1 MREYDSGQNLR
12 GSPDRK
18 GSYRKMGQI
27 IRAVAADD
35 MVKIAVISAPEIVE
49 EARTVHGLS
58 PTASAALGRA
68 LLGASLLGNAMK
80 GEKDT
85 LTLRLSGGGPVGNV
99 VAVSD
104 SAGNVRG
111 YVDEP
116 GADLPTR
123 ADGKLDVGGLIGR
136 DGTLT
141 VSRDLGLREPYIG
154 SVELIS
160 GEVAEDLTA
169 YLVES
174 EQVPSACGLG
184 VLVGTDKHILAA
196 GGFLVQLLPGAPEE
210 LIQKIEDN
218 IFMMDQLTTILHE
231 DGAEEVLHQVLRG
244 LEPEI
249 LATDEVNYRCYCS
262 RERIEAALKSSG
274 DETLEEL
281 ASEVSSTE
289 VTCQFCGK
297 QYVFTPDELLAL
309 RAGTG
314 SEA

>member
-1 MREYDSGQNLR
+1 
-12 GSPDRK
+12 
-18 GSYRKMGQI
+18 MGQI

-35 MVKIAVISAPEIVE
+35 MIKIAVISAPEMVE

-116 GADLPTR
+116 AADLPTR

-218 IFMMDQLTTILHE
+218 IFMMDQLTTILNE

-249 LATDEVNYRCYCS
+249 LARDEVNYRCYCS

-281 ASEVSSTE
+281 ASEGPSTE

-297 QYVFTPDELLAL
+297 QYVFTPEELLAL
-309 RAGTG
+309 RTEAG
-314 SEA
+314 SES

>member
-1 MREYDSGQNLR
+1 M
-12 GSPDRK
+12 
-18 GSYRKMGQI
+18 
-27 IRAVAADD
+27 
-35 MVKIAVISAPEIVE
+35 
-49 EARTVHGLS
+49 
-58 PTASAALGRA
+58 SAA
-68 LLGASLLGNAMK
+68 MWM
-80 GEKDT
+80 
-85 LTLRLSGGGPVGNV
+85 
-99 VAVSD
+99 
-104 SAGNVRG
+104 
-111 YVDEP
+111 
-116 GADLPTR
+116 DLPTR
-123 ADGKLDVGGLIGR
+123 PDGKLDVGGLIGR

-218 IFMMDQLTTILHE
+218 IFMMDQLTTILNE

-244 LEPEI
+244 LEPEV

-262 RERIEAALKSSG
+262 RERIEAALRSSG
-274 DETLEEL
+274 NETLQEL
-281 ASEVSSTE
+281 ASEGTPTE

-297 QYVFTPDELLAL
+297 QYVFTPEELLAL
-309 RAGTG
+309 RTEAGT
-314 SEA
+314 EP

>member
-1 MREYDSGQNLR
+1 
-12 GSPDRK
+12 
-18 GSYRKMGQI
+18 MGQI
-27 IRAVAADD
+27 IRAVSADD
-35 MVKIAVISAPEIVE
+35 MIKIAVISAPEMVE

-116 GADLPTR
+116 AADLPTR

-218 IFMMDQLTTILHE
+218 IFMMDQLTTILNE

-249 LATDEVNYRCYCS
+249 LARDEVNYRCYCS
-262 RERIEAALKSSG
+262 RERIKSALQSAG
-274 DETLEEL
+274 DETLQEL
-281 ASEVSSTE
+281 TSEGPSTE

-297 QYVFTPDELLAL
+297 QYVFTPEELLAL
-309 RAGTG
+309 RTEAGAE
-314 SEA
+314 S

>member
-1 MREYDSGQNLR
+1 
-12 GSPDRK
+12 
-18 GSYRKMGQI
+18 MGQI

-35 MVKIAVISAPEIVE
+35 MIKIAVISAPEIVE

-123 ADGKLDVGGLIGR
+123 ADGKLDIGGLIGR

-249 LATDEVNYRCYCS
+249 LATDEVNYHCYCS

-281 ASEVSSTE
+281 ASEGSSTE

-297 QYVFTPDELLAL
+297 QYVFTSDELLAL
-309 RAGTG
+309 RTG
-314 SEA
+314 AATES

>member
-1 MREYDSGQNLR
+1 
-12 GSPDRK
+12 
-18 GSYRKMGQI
+18 MGKI
-27 IRAVAADD
+27 IRAVAAED
-35 MVKIAVISAPEIVE
+35 MVKIAVISAADIVE

-58 PTASAALGRA
+58 ATASAALGRA

-80 GEKDT
+80 GERDT
-85 LTLRLSGGGPVGNV
+85 LTLRLNGGGPVGSV

-116 GADLPTR
+116 KADLPTR
-123 ADGKLDVGGLIGR
+123 SDGKLDVGGLVGR

-141 VSRDLGLREPYIG
+141 VSRDLGMKEPYIG
-154 SVELIS
+154 SVSLIS
-160 GEVAEDLTA
+160 GEIAEDLTA

-184 VLVGTDKHILAA
+184 VLVGTDHHILAG

-231 DGAEEVLHQVLRG
+231 DGAEEVLHQILRG
-244 LEPEI
+244 LDPQI
-249 LATDEVNYRCYCS
+249 LDTDEVLYRCYCS
-262 RERIEAALKSSG
+262 RERIEAALRSAG
-274 DETLEEL
+274 NETLQEL
-281 ASEVSSTE
+281 AGEDPPTEVS
-289 VTCQFCGK
+289 CQFCGK
-297 QYVFTPDELLAL
+297 QYLFTPEELLKL
-309 RAGTG
+309 QV
-314 SEA
+314 ED

>member
-1 MREYDSGQNLR
+1 
-12 GSPDRK
+12 
-18 GSYRKMGQI
+18 MGQI

-35 MVKIAVISAPEIVE
+35 MIKIAVISAPEIVE

-141 VSRDLGLREPYIG
+141 VSRDLGLR
-154 SVELIS
+154 SRRS
-160 GEVAEDLTA
+160 GRNGQA
-169 YLVES
+169 YSRRGRV
-174 EQVPSACGLG
+174 
-184 VLVGTDKHILAA
+184 
-196 GGFLVQLLPGAPEE
+196 PGAVAP
-210 LIQKIEDN
+210 
-218 IFMMDQLTTILHE
+218 
-231 DGAEEVLHQVLRG
+231 R
-244 LEPEI
+244 
-249 LATDEVNYRCYCS
+249 
-262 RERIEAALKSSG
+262 
-274 DETLEEL
+274 
-281 ASEVSSTE
+281 
-289 VTCQFCGK
+289 
-297 QYVFTPDELLAL
+297 
-309 RAGTG
+309 RAGRADP
-314 SEA
+314 ED

>member
-1 MREYDSGQNLR
+1 
-12 GSPDRK
+12 
-18 GSYRKMGQI
+18 MGQI

-116 GADLPTR
+116 AADLPTR

-262 RERIEAALKSSG
+262 RERIEAALQSSG

-281 ASEVSSTE
+281 ASEGSSTE
-289 VTCQFCGK
+289 VSCQFCGK

>member
-1 MREYDSGQNLR
+1 
-12 GSPDRK
+12 
-18 GSYRKMGQI
+18 MGQI

-160 GEVAEDLTA
+160 G
-169 YLVES
+169 
-174 EQVPSACGLG
+174 
-184 VLVGTDKHILAA
+184 
-196 GGFLVQLLPGAPEE
+196 
-210 LIQKIEDN
+210 
-218 IFMMDQLTTILHE
+218 
-231 DGAEEVLHQVLRG
+231 
-244 LEPEI
+244 
-249 LATDEVNYRCYCS
+249 
-262 RERIEAALKSSG
+262 
-274 DETLEEL
+274 
-281 ASEVSSTE
+281 
-289 VTCQFCGK
+289 
-297 QYVFTPDELLAL
+297 
-309 RAGTG
+309 
-314 SEA
+314 